1 MIPFSFF
8 RNLQEIIDKIYL
20 FLKQRVITKGLINKL
35 VQTIIES
42 YDKTIFVF
50 YNLFDN
56 KIGKFV
62 KSIKSDLN

>member
-35 VQTIIES
+35 VQTIIEC

-56 KIGKFV
+56 KIGQFV